1 MTGIPVEHFTRD
13 VAAINKTSP
22 FIGFLSNIGILLWC
36 ITASICWTKLYLQI
50 NQLSRFK
57 QLFWFYSGL
66 LSAVLLID
74 DLFMLH
80 EHILPK
86 KLFIPELIV
95 YLLYIGS
102 VSLYLIVFRR
112 IILSLDYAIM
122 GLALGFLGLS
132 VISDMVL
139 PQVGLEFLFEDG
151 LKIMGI
157 VSWTYFYIKSLKV
170 SD

>member
-1 MTGIPVEHFTRD
+1 
-13 VAAINKTSP
+13 
-22 FIGFLSNIGILLWC
+22 
-36 ITASICWTKLYLQI
+36 
-50 NQLSRFK
+50 
-57 QLFWFYSGL
+57 
-66 LSAVLLID
+66 
-74 DLFMLH
+74 
-80 EHILPK
+80 
-86 KLFIPELIV
+86 
-95 YLLYIGS
+95 
-102 VSLYLIVFRR
+102 
-112 IILSLDYAIM
+112 M